1 MIPRNVPYGWRR
13 PYLDAMAER
22 QANRV
27 PARIYRALA
36 ALSQRRLSHIH
47 QTEQRDMS
55 NAEEDLQRVITRHF
69 GGPRSSEYGS
79 GMLGRRAR

>member
-1 MIPRNVPYGWRR
+1 
-13 PYLDAMAER
+13 MAER
-22 QANRV
+22 QPNRV

-55 NAEEDLQRVITRHF
+55 NAEEDLQRVIARHF
-69 GGPRSSEYGS
+69 GGPAIG
-79 GMLGRRAR
+79 